1 MNHRL
6 GLRPTGHPYAG
17 PMPDTAT
24 APAPLAAERLAAD
37 PRIVEARRLIH
48 EAVSELQAELAA
60 PRPADPERA
69 EAHQEAVDG
78 FFARRGGEL
87 WYPYLGSGFGAGP
100 LVELGDGSVKW
111 DMLSG
116 IGVHHFGHLH
126 PDLLDAGL
134 DAALSDTVMQG
145 GLQHNADTPECM
157 ARFLRLAQAPTLD
170 GGSGSSL
177 THCFLTTSGAMANE
191 NSFKMAF
198 QKRALDGHPAD
209 RMLAFEGTFC
219 GRTLALSAMS
229 DKPGNRVGLPL
240 AMNVD
245 YVPFLD
251 PDDEAGSTERAVKR
265 LKEHLSRWPGHHAG
279 MKLELVIGEG
289 GFYPGSRAFFEALIG
304 PLKEAGVAVICDEI
318 QTFGRTSRPFAF
330 QHFGLD
336 EHVDLVN
343 VGKATQ
349 VCCTLFSEAW
359 APKPGLIAQTFS
371 GSTSSIR
378 AALRVLDAC
387 EHGGLFDTA
396 DGPGHVV
403 QLGEKVRDRVKAY
416 AAGHPDRV
424 RGPYGVGCMFAFQAG
439 DGSMAQARKLCEALY
454 AAGIVAFVCGR
465 AVTRV
470 RFLLPAGGMTLA
482 QADAVCDLLEEVLD
496 GFDW

>member
-1 MNHRL
+1 
-6 GLRPTGHPYAG
+6 
-17 PMPDTAT
+17 MPDADT
-24 APAPLAAERLAAD
+24 APLLAERLAGD
-37 PRIVEARRLIH
+37 PRVVEARRLIH
-48 EAVSELQAELAA
+48 EAVRETQAELSG
-60 PRPADPERA
+60 PRPADPARA
-69 EAHQEAVDG
+69 EVYRRVVER
-78 FFARRGGEL
+78 FFAHRGGGL
-87 WYPYLGSGFGAGP
+87 WYPYLGSGFGSGP

-111 DMLSG
+111 DLLSG

-145 GLQHNADTPECM
+145 GLQHNADAAACM
-157 ARFLRLAQAPTLD
+157 DRFVRLAQARTLD
-170 GGSGSSL
+170 GGPGSSL
-177 THCFLTTSGAMANE
+177 AHCFLTTSGAMANE

-198 QKRALDGHPAD
+198 QKRALGGHPAD

-251 PDDEAGSTERAVKR
+251 PDDEAGSTRRAVKR
-265 LKEHLSRWPGHHAG
+265 LEEHLARWPGHHAG

-289 GFYPGSRAFFEALIG
+289 GFYPGSRDFFLALIG

-349 VCCTLFSEAW
+349 VCCTLFTEAW
-359 APKPGLIAQTFS
+359 APEPGLIAQTFS
-371 GSTSSIR
+371 GATSSIQ
-378 AALRVLDAC
+378 AANRVLDAC
-387 EHGGLFDTA
+387 AGGGLFDSA
-396 DGPGHVV
+396 DGPGRVTR
-403 QLGEKVRDRVKAY
+403 LGERVRDRVKAY
-416 AAGHPDRV
+416 AARHPDRV
-424 RGPYGVGCMFAFQAG
+424 RGPYGLGCMLAFQAG
-439 DGSMAQARKLCEALY
+439 DGSMEQAKRLCEALY
-454 AAGIVAFVCGR
+454 EAGLVAFVCGR

-470 RFLLPAGGMTLA
+470 RFLLPAGGMSPE
-482 QADAVCDLLEEVLD
+482 QADAVCDLLEGVLD
-496 GFDW
+496 GFGW

>member
-1 MNHRL
+1 
-6 GLRPTGHPYAG
+6 
-17 PMPDTAT
+17 MPEAK
-24 APAPLAAERLAAD
+24 PLLAEQLASDPRLA
-37 PRIVEARRLIH
+37 EARRLIA
-48 EAVSELQAELAA
+48 EAVGEHQAAVDG
-60 PRPADPERA
+60 PRPADPARA
-69 EAHQEAVDG
+69 AGHQQAVDS
-78 FFARRGGEL
+78 FFASRGAPL
-87 WYPYLGSGFGAGP
+87 WYPYLGSGFGVGP

-126 PDLLDAGL
+126 PEFVDAGL

-145 GLQHNADTPECM
+145 GFQHNADAAECM
-157 ARFLRLAQAPTLD
+157 ARFIRLAQAPPV
-170 GGSGSSL
+170 GGGTGSSL
-177 THCFLTTSGAMANE
+177 SHCFLTTSGAMANE

-198 QKRALDGHPAD
+198 QKRALEGHPAD

-251 PDDEAGSTERAVKR
+251 PADEAGSTQRAVKR
-265 LKEHLSRWPGHHAG
+265 LQEHLARWPGHHAG

-289 GFYPGSRAFFEALIG
+289 GFYPGSRDFFAALVG

-349 VCCTLFSEAW
+349 VCCTLFTDAW

-371 GSTSSIR
+371 GATSSIR
-378 AALRVLDAC
+378 AGLRVLEAC
-387 EHGGLFDTA
+387 ENGGLFETDA
-396 DGPGHVV
+396 DRGHVLA
-403 QLGEKVRDRVKAY
+403 LGDAVRGRVRAY
-416 AAGHPDRV
+416 AAKHPDRV
-424 RGPYGVGCMFAFQAG
+424 TGPYGVGCMFAFQPG
-439 DGSMAQARKLCEALY
+439 DGSMATARKLCETLFD
-454 AAGIVAFVCGR
+454 AGLIAFVCGR

-470 RFLLPAGGMTLA
+470 RFLLPAGGMSIE
-482 QADAVCDLLEEVLD
+482 QGHAVCDLLEEVLD
-496 GFDW
+496 GFQW